1 MKLLKNTKMEQI
13 DYLQEFYNYL
23 RFELNYSINT
33 VKSYTFDVNLF
44 LNFLAKEGI
53 DLLDIDKNII
63 RNFMSERLEHETYRG
78 NLESERSLARRICSL
93 KKFYKFLLNR
103 NYISHNPFLTIKSPK
118 KRIKGPDVLYFSQIS
133 ELLKANKER
142 NDELASRDQALL
154 EIMFC
159 SGLRCSETVNLTIQ
173 AINFANRT
181 LNIKG
186 KGNKERIVPFS
197 ENCKESLIDYAKN
210 LRKKLE
216 TTSGEKSP
224 YFFLNNK
231 GKKMTTRGL
240 EYIMNSI
247 VKKTGLSLG
256 FKLHPHVLRHSFA
269 TNLLENGADLRII
282 QELLGHSSINTTQ
295 IYTHVSKENLTA
307 QYKEFFPQTSEK
319 KR

>member
-1 MKLLKNTKMEQI
+1 MKLLKNIKMEQI

-197 ENCKESLIDYAKN
+197 ENC
-210 LRKKLE
+210 
-216 TTSGEKSP
+216 
-224 YFFLNNK
+224 NNK